1 VLVGVGEGA
10 ASRGRFDDESGRRDE
25 TSSPRFMLSILPFF
39 SFFFSSD
46 DDDDDEEEEDDD
58 EVDVDVE
65 DEERS
70 DNEVSAV
77 LAPRG
82 LIGTGLMSGVIVG
95 FTSSSRD
102 DVSVEEAS

>member
-1 VLVGVGEGA
+1 
-10 ASRGRFDDESGRRDE
+10 
-25 TSSPRFMLSILPFF
+25 M
-39 SFFFSSD
+39 
-46 DDDDDEEEEDDD
+46 
-58 EVDVDVE
+58 DVDVE